1 MSESA
6 DYILANIIALQKDI
20 DMSELYQDVAMYA
33 LILGLVLC
41 AVSFVILCK
50 VSNTPD
56 WLMWVFIVSGFF
68 ALCGGIGL
76 VAVSFDLHFMHG
88 QMEDLKLAY
97 ESVYGPL
104 PEGILW

>member
-76 VAVSFDLHFMHG
+76 VVVSFDLHFMHG